1 MKVCMVG
8 HFPPHVGGI
17 ASYVYLLSNA
27 LLERGDEVYVLTY
40 PHEKI
45 DQTNLQVEYAPTPQI
60 PGLRGFIFTFT
71 ATLKLIRM
79 VRKNDIDLI
88 HAHYLLPPGLV
99 AVIGGIL
106 TGKKTCITL
115 HGSDVFLLSSRK
127 FLKPFFHM
135 ILKKADEVFV
145 VSKSL
150 EDKILKM
157 NIPGVDKKLKVT
169 WNGVDVEKF
178 NPQNASD
185 FKKEIGI
192 AEDKPLVLFL
202 GNLVRQKGV
211 HYLLRAKNFM
221 DQPAFLAIVG
231 GGPLL
236 QDLKGMAEYENIK
249 DVHFTGARYDIDK
262 IIPAAELLVLPSL
275 SESFGIAL
283 LEAMASGKPVVA
295 TSVGG
300 IPELVSE
307 DVGILVEPRNP
318 VALAEAIDLI
328 LENKDLREKMGKQ
341 AREKALKYANVK
353 IPY

>member
-1 MKVCMVG
+1 MVG

-45 DQTNLQVEYAPTPQI
+45 DRANLQVEYAPTPQI
-60 PGLRGFIFTFT
+60 PGLRGFIFTIT
-71 ATLKLIRM
+71 ATWKLIRM

-99 AVIGGIL
+99 AVLGGVL

-127 FLKPFFHM
+127 ILKPFFHM

-178 NPQNASD
+178 NPENTSD

-211 HYLLRAKNFM
+211 HYLLRAKKFM
-221 DQPAFLAIVG
+221 EQPAFLAIVG

-236 QDLKGMAEYENIK
+236 QDLKGMTEYENIK

-307 DVGILVEPRNP
+307 DVGILIEPRNP
-318 VALAEAIDLI
+318 VALAEAMDLI
-328 LENKDLREKMGKQ
+328 LENKDLREKMGEK
-341 AREKALKYANVK
+341 ARERALKYANVK